1 MCLKITLRFEKPKWR
16 NQGYYIRRYGNAG
29 LNGKCWDVKRPGWLF
44 SAFLVFAVS
53 RVPRKSNVCLDNC
66 NGSYYAVHMYFGV
79 SNMKDES
86 NFPLKTTYN

>member
-1 MCLKITLRFEKPKWR
+1 MFNFGPK
-16 NQGYYIRRYGNAG
+16 YGPDLDRSLEEFLVHSSFAPPPPPP
-29 LNGKCWDVKRPGWLF
+29 PGWLF
-44 SAFLVFAVS
+44 SAFLVCAVS
-53 RVPRKSNVCLDNC
+53 RVLRKSNVCLDNC